1 MLGEGL
7 QRKAG
12 KGGRDKGIETLHA
25 VSVQKELATCG
36 LGTESP
42 TAKAEVRRLET
53 SHAMSVLKRRAFGGT
68 PK

>member
-1 MLGEGL
+1 MK
-7 QRKAG
+7 RKAR
-12 KGGRDKGIETLHA
+12 KGGRDKGARDTA
-25 VSVQKELATCG
+25 CSVCAKGMATCG

-53 SHAMSVLKRRAFGGT
+53 SHAMSFLKRRAFGGT